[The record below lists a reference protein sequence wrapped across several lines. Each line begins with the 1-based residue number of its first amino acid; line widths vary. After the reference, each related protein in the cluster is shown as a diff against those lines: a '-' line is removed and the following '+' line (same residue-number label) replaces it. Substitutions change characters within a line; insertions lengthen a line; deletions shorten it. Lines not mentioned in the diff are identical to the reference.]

1 MEASILETTVPS
13 TIDHNWLSTKKVEQ
27 YLNVTRHT
35 LYKQKNIDRFKSD
48 VHYRILNP
56 EAARPTYEW
65 NVPAIESCM
74 EEALDDVLTAV

>member
-1 MEASILETTVPS
+1 MEASLLDPS
-13 TIDHNWLSTKKVEQ
+13 AQIQDPASWLSTKKTEQ

-65 NVPAIESCM
+65 NARAIESCM
-74 EEALDDVLTAV
+74 EAALDDVLVV